1 MFESIRKRARSA
13 VVLGIAAAL
22 VVAGVAAAQG
32 SSGSDSQSAPIEAGK
47 PGGPPPMMMGG
58 PGKNLTYAEFH
69 VEKKEG
75 GEQVIRLDQGKI
87 TALGGESITVEE
99 NDGSEVTVAVD
110 SGTQILAGKP
120 GAEST
125 LDDLSV
131 GEEVSVCGPEGGTAK
146 SVVAMPKNLKSGHG
160 PGGPGPMPPPSG
172 EPEAGE

>member
-1 MFESIRKRARSA
+1 VRSA
-13 VVLGIAAAL
+13 ATLGVAAAL

-32 SSGSDSQSAPIEAGK
+32 SSGSDSQSAPTQAGK
-47 PGGPPPMMMGG
+47 PGGPPPMMMMGG

-110 SGTQILAGKP
+110 GSTQILAGRP
-120 GAEST
+120 DAEST
-125 LDDLSV
+125 LADLSI
-131 GEEVSVCGPEGGTAK
+131 GEEVSVCGVEGGTAK
-146 SVVAMPKNLKSGHG
+146 SVMVMPKNLKDGHG